1 MLDEKWIKK
10 VEKNIRREI
19 KIDIDNNEFIEEI
32 FGNYIDKNTNVL
44 ITCLDDVK
52 SNSWPVQPWKQNK
65 RFSNEK
71 NNFYSV
77 SLFSPTE
84 TGEWKRQAKYASA
97 TCCIVLDDYTLSD
110 CYATA

>member
-32 FGNYIDKNTNVL
+32 FGNYIDKNNNVL

-52 SNSWPVQPWKQNK
+52 SKIWPVQPWKQNK

-71 NNFYSV
+71 IIFIAF
-77 SLFSPTE
+77 L
-84 TGEWKRQAKYASA
+84 
-97 TCCIVLDDYTLSD
+97 CLSQQRRTSGKGKLNM
-110 CYATA
+110 CQLPVA

>member
-32 FGNYIDKNTNVL
+32 FGNYIDKNNNVL

-52 SNSWPVQPWKQNK
+52 SKIWPVQPWKQNK

-71 NNFYSV
+71 NNFYD
-77 SLFSPTE
+77 FIY
-84 TGEWKRQAKYASA
+84 KYNSFRK
-97 TCCIVLDDYTLSD
+97 
-110 CYATA
+110 

>member
-32 FGNYIDKNTNVL
+32 FGNYIDKNNNVL

-52 SNSWPVQPWKQNK
+52 SKIWPVQPWWIFLTISAG
-65 RFSNEK
+65 FSQI
-71 NNFYSV
+71 SV
-77 SLFSPTE
+77 NVS
-84 TGEWKRQAKYASA
+84 
-97 TCCIVLDDYTLSD
+97 
-110 CYATA
+110 

>member
-32 FGNYIDKNTNVL
+32 FGNYIDKNNNVL

-52 SNSWPVQPWKQNK
+52 SKIWPVQPWKQNK

-71 NNFYSV
+71 NNLCLVQQRRV
-77 SLFSPTE
+77 SGKGRLN
-84 TGEWKRQAKYASA
+84 
-97 TCCIVLDDYTLSD
+97 TCQLPV
-110 CYATA
+110 A

>member
-32 FGNYIDKNTNVL
+32 FGNYIDKNNNVL

-52 SNSWPVQPWKQNK
+52 SK
-65 RFSNEK
+65 
-71 NNFYSV
+71 
-77 SLFSPTE
+77 
-84 TGEWKRQAKYASA
+84 
-97 TCCIVLDDYTLSD
+97 I
-110 CYATA
+110 